1 MANSNI
7 PAGLD
12 PEVLAKGRE
21 LIIEANAETTATMA
35 KEGAVTGPAGV
46 TFTLRCDEGKH
57 VGGEASAPAPLDYFT
72 IGIAF

>member
-1 MANSNI
+1 MANKGI

-12 PEVLAKGRE
+12 PDLLAKGRT
-21 LIIEANAETTATMA
+21 LVIEANAETGETMA
-35 KEGAVTGPAGV
+35 KEGTVTGPAGV

-57 VGGEASAPAPLDYFT
+57 MGGEASAPAPLDYFT

>member
-1 MANSNI
+1 MANKGI

-21 LIIEANAETTATMA
+21 LIIEANAETTESMA

>member
-1 MANSNI
+1 MANAKI

-21 LIIEANAETTATMA
+21 LIIEANAETTETMA

-57 VGGEASAPAPLDYFT
+57 VGGEASAPAPLDYFS